1 MSLSALNR
9 AKDVVSGKEELF
21 MQVKDRLIKALSS
34 RIEGDVL
41 DSDLSRSLYS
51 SGASLYRITPRAI
64 VQPRSTSDLVAIIRF
79 AREYK
84 IPITARGGG
93 TSRTGN
99 ELGEGIVIDF
109 SKYLNQVVELR
120 AEEKWVRVQPGIVLA
135 ELNRYLQP
143 YGLYFP
149 IDPSTQNAATLGG
162 MIANNSSGPHA
173 VKYGT
178 TRSQVSSLEL
188 VLTSGEIVQ
197 TGPRELPAGAGDA
210 CEAPRTLEDGLYRN
224 IPVILNNYSKY
235 MEAERPFTTKNS
247 CGYHVWD
254 LMGDGLLDLTPLIVG
269 SEGTLALVSEA
280 TLRLTPI
287 PTKTL
292 SGFVYFDDLGK
303 VGEATQKILKNGP
316 SMVEIME
323 KHILD
328 LAREQKPE
336 LAEYFPENIEATLF
350 IEFQEE
356 SDEKLLNKFDA
367 VRKCLL
373 EDNRLAV
380 SIVQAKNKEDM
391 AKFTKVRSI
400 SGPILNRMKG
410 PRRPIAFIEDA
421 AVHVSRLPEYISG
434 LRGLFAKFNVKAAIY
449 GHAGDG
455 NLHTMAMLDLRQP
468 EDVKTMLDLAD
479 AVYDLVLSL
488 GGTVSGEHADGRLRT
503 QYVARQYP
511 NLYHA
516 MLEIKALFDPY
527 GILNPGIIISENDN
541 LLGKNLKY
549 GPDFTIVRTGTSF
562 DATSLQEQVA
572 NCSGCANC
580 RSYCPVASSHLEEW
594 AKGRGKVSLIRDLMS
609 GKLDPAILES
619 PAFKKIIDSCINCKR
634 CLTECPSGVDVPWL
648 AVTGRYEVVRRKGE
662 DFSSRVLTDTAAL
675 CRQGAKF
682 APVANLVTSLGPVR
696 WGMEK
701 IIGLEAARYLP
712 QFRRRSLR
720 EILKQRKPQDT
731 TREVVFFL
739 GCFANYNDPEGE
751 GLAVIEVLEHNG
763 IRAILPEVR
772 CCGIARISAGGQDK
786 IRDDIL
792 YNIALLSKY
801 AAQGI
806 PILFSEPSC
815 AVAVKCEY
823 PKIVAS
829 EKSNL
834 VAENCYDIH
843 QFLMEM
849 HAHGELKTDFN
860 RMDMTVGYH
869 APCHLKTL
877 GVTREPVELMQL
889 IPGLTVHSFSDKCCG
904 MGGTYGLKSK
914 NYELSMKIGQRL
926 FDEIASSDVDQ
937 LITGCGACG
946 MQIRQGTLR
955 ESIHPIRLL
964 AEAYAKDSAINKLA

>member
-1 MSLSALNR
+1 
-9 AKDVVSGKEELF
+9 
-21 MQVKDRLIKALSS
+21 MQVKDRLFEALSKQ
-34 RIEGDVL
+34 IEGDLL

-51 SGASLYRITPRAI
+51 SGASLYRIKPQAI
-64 VQPRSTSDLVAIIRF
+64 VQPRSTNDLVATIRF
-79 AREYK
+79 AREHR

-93 TSRTGN
+93 TSRTGS

-109 SKYLNQVVELR
+109 SKYLNQVIDFS
-120 AEEKWVRVQPGIVLA
+120 AEEQWVRIQPGIVLA
-135 ELNRYLQP
+135 ELNRYLEP
-143 YGLYFP
+143 YDLYFP
-149 IDPSTQNAATLGG
+149 IDPSTKDSATLGG

-197 TGPRELPAGAGDA
+197 TGPRALPAGAGGTSGTA
-210 CEAPRTLEDGLYRN
+210 QTLEDSLYRD

-235 MEAERPFTTKNS
+235 MEPERPFTTKNS

-254 LMGDGLLDLTPLIVG
+254 LTADGSIDLTPMLVG

-280 TLRLTPI
+280 TLRLTPV
-287 PTKTL
+287 PKKTL
-292 SGFVYFDDLGK
+292 SGLVYFDDLGK
-303 VGEATQKILKNGP
+303 VGEATQQILGQGP
-316 SMVEIME
+316 SMIEIME

-336 LAEYFPENIEATLF
+336 LSEFFPENTEASLF

-356 SDEKLLNKFDA
+356 SDEKLLDKFDS

-373 EDNRLAV
+373 GDNGLAV
-380 SIVQAKNKEDM
+380 SVVQARNKEDM
-391 AKFTKVRSI
+391 ANFTKVRSI

-434 LRGLFAKFNVKAAIY
+434 LRGLFDKFNVKAAIY

-455 NLHTMAMLDLRQP
+455 NLHTMAILDLRQQ

-479 AVYDLVLSL
+479 AVFDLVLSL
-488 GGTVSGEHADGRLRT
+488 NGTVSGEHADGRLRT

-516 MLEIKALFDPY
+516 MAEIKALFDPD
-527 GILNPGIIISENDN
+527 GIMNPGIIISENDN
-541 LLGKNLKY
+541 LLGENLKY
-549 GPDFTIVRTGTSF
+549 GPDFTIVPTGTSF
-562 DATSLQEQVA
+562 DAAGLQEQIA

-580 RSYCPVASSHLEEW
+580 RSYCPIASSHLEEW
-594 AKGRGKVSLIRDLMS
+594 AKGRGKVSLLRELMS
-609 GKLDPAILES
+609 GKLDPKILDD

-648 AVTGRYEVVRRKGE
+648 SVTGRYDVVRRKGE
-662 DFSSRVLTDTAAL
+662 DFSSRVLTDTATL
-675 CRQGAKF
+675 CRQGSLF
-682 APVANLVTSLGPVR
+682 APVANLATSLAPVR
-696 WGMEK
+696 WGLQK
-701 IIGLEAARYLP
+701 AVGLEATRYLP
-712 QFRRRSLR
+712 QFRNRTLR
-720 EILKQRKPQDT
+720 KILKKRKHPDA

-763 IRAILPEVR
+763 IRVILPEVK

-786 IRDDIL
+786 IIDDIN
-792 YNIALLSKY
+792 YNIALLSEY
-801 AAQGI
+801 TAQGI
-806 PILFSEPSC
+806 PIVFSEPSC
-815 AVAVKCEY
+815 ALSVKCEY
-823 PKIVAS
+823 PRIVAS
-829 EKSNL
+829 EEARL
-834 VAENCYDIH
+834 VAGNCYDIH
-843 QFLMEM
+843 QYLIQM

-860 RMDMTVGYH
+860 RLDMLVGYH

-877 GVTREPVELMQL
+877 GVTSEPIELMKL
-889 IPGLTVHSFSDKCCG
+889 IPGLRVHQYSDKCCG

-914 NYELSMKIGQRL
+914 NYDLSMKIGKRL
-926 FDEIASSDVDQ
+926 FDEIASSDADR

-946 MQIRQGTLR
+946 MQIRQGTMR
-955 ESIHPIRLL
+955 ESIHPMRLL
-964 AEAYAKDSAINKLA
+964 AQAYRKKTATNEAA